1 MRFAFSEEQ
10 RELARTLRA
19 LLEREC
25 PPARVRAAW
34 DAPDGLVP
42 GLTARLGE
50 MGITGMLAPEAH
62 GGLGLGEV
70 DLVLALEELGRA
82 AVPGPVAETAAVAV
96 PLLRDLGGALAERW
110 LPDAAAGRATVVVA
124 HEGQALVDGA
134 AAADLVLVVRDE
146 ALHALP
152 RAGAGA
158 GAGAGPTW
166 TVEKSVDGARR
177 IARLAG
183 GPLRDDSKVA
193 EGVPAVA
200 AMSAAFDRAALAA
213 AAQLIG
219 LGRRMLELT
228 VEYVKVRK
236 QFERPIGSFQ
246 AVKHHLADA
255 VMALE
260 FAAPMVYRAAD
271 SVARGDVERALHVS
285 AAKAMASDAAE
296 LAAAKALQCHGAIGY
311 AFEYDL
317 HLWMKRSWA
326 LARSHGDSAWHR
338 ARVATA
344 LQLEENNDD
353 GRSIHH

>member
-1 MRFAFSEEQ
+1 VRFAFSDEQ

-42 GLTARLGE
+42 GLGARLGE
-50 MGITGMLAPEAH
+50 MGITGMLAPEAQ

-110 LPDAAAGRATVVVA
+110 LPEAAAGRATVVVA
-124 HEGQALVDGA
+124 HEGQTLVDGA
-134 AAADLVLVVRDE
+134 AAADVVLVVQGE

-152 RAGAGA
+152 RGAAGA
-158 GAGAGPTW
+158 TW

-177 IARLAG
+177 VARLAG

-193 EGVPAVA
+193 EGVAAVA

-228 VEYVKVRK
+228 VDYVKVRK